1 MEEAGPTL
9 DIDDLKILDGTN
21 EFTPPYLTVSPLA
34 GHLSAGESVEITV
47 GFDARQL
54 AFGTYRSDLK
64 IDIADGIETL
74 VVPTVLAVTGDVALE
89 IDQTV
94 LQATVGYKEDT
105 VKHFAIK
112 NTGGGV
118 LNYSLQVI
126 GADTDSKNIPVKP
139 VSKFQGAAEEKRVQL
154 KAERDAQL
162 SRNVSQ
168 SPVLQLLAG
177 TPIFEER
184 FEGSA
189 FPPSGWNVVDHE
201 GNGVVWGFADSFGE
215 GNYSGTGE
223 AATASSDAIGEAE
236 FDTELL
242 TPYIS
247 TAGYSNIALQ
257 FNANYQN
264 FAGLD
269 FLDLDIRV
277 QGDTTWANILHWNED
292 HGTLRGTG
300 QTVTVELEDYL
311 GSATSFQLRWHY
323 YDPNTGDFDWYAQID
338 NIVVLGDA
346 KAWLTVNPAS
356 GSVPVRGSVD
366 VTAHFNAKDLD
377 PGFYVAGILVSSNAV
392 KNPLVGI
399 VASLDV
405 QDPAV
410 IEVTPESLT
419 ETVVSGLTATQT
431 LAISNSGES
440 LLRFSFEGVATP
452 GPSDI
457 AKKRV
462 ADGEKRG
469 APVEQVLKLDD
480 TKAISSVGAKRLA
493 ATELYATSFEEFATG
508 DVNGQEGWVGQFG
521 NWAVEAENPF

>member
-1 MEEAGPTL
+1 M
-9 DIDDLKILDGTN
+9 
-21 EFTPPYLTVSPLA
+21 
-34 GHLSAGESVEITV
+34 EITV

-154 KAERDAQL
+154 KAEKDAQL
-162 SRNVSQ
+162 SRNVSR
-168 SPVLQLLAG
+168 SSVLQLLAG

-292 HGTLRGTG
+292 HGTLRG
-300 QTVTVELEDYL
+300 
-311 GSATSFQLRWHY
+311 
-323 YDPNTGDFDWYAQID
+323 
-338 NIVVLGDA
+338 
-346 KAWLTVNPAS
+346 S
-356 GSVPVRGSVD
+356 GTDCYR
-366 VTAHFNAKDLD
+366 
-377 PGFYVAGILVSSNAV
+377 
-392 KNPLVGI
+392 
-399 VASLDV
+399 
-405 QDPAV
+405 
-410 IEVTPESLT
+410 
-419 ETVVSGLTATQT
+419 
-431 LAISNSGES
+431 
-440 LLRFSFEGVATP
+440 
-452 GPSDI
+452 
-457 AKKRV
+457 
-462 ADGEKRG
+462 
-469 APVEQVLKLDD
+469 
-480 TKAISSVGAKRLA
+480 
-493 ATELYATSFEEFATG
+493 
-508 DVNGQEGWVGQFG
+508 
-521 NWAVEAENPF
+521 